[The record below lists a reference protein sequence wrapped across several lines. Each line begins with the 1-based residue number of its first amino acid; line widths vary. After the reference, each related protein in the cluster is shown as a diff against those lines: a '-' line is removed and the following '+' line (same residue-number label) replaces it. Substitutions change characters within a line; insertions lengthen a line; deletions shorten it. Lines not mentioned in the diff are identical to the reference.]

1 MVVADVKT
9 LRRLTMSQ
17 QDMLRKI
24 LEKLLAVPAGML
36 GMVYDLLKKM
46 VDEPEEWAEAIK
58 RFLRKENPWP
68 EVVKTVSKLLVFVK
82 EVELSAIGA
91 FTPADKFKVTPEKVK
106 KTADVIVGYV
116 DPDLQ
121 AIFDGRGIE
130 PARDAEML
138 RISRMAKAS
147 KFAPII
153 RELGDKAATTFGR
166 VWQMIEK
173 QGHGEEGDLLVN
185 GYANLFFIEGTD
197 WVLRCGW
204 DSDDRCW
211 DFYVCP
217 VSFSLGWHAVHQ
229 WVSLADSL

>member
-1 MVVADVKT
+1 VIVADVKT

-17 QDMLRKI
+17 DMLRQI
-24 LEKLLAVPAGML
+24 LEKLLAVPTNML
-36 GMVYDLLKKM
+36 GTVYDLLKKM

-68 EVVKTVSKLLVFVK
+68 EVVKTVSKLLALVK
-82 EVELSAIGA
+82 EVELTAIGA
-91 FTPADKFKVTPEKVK
+91 FTPADKFKVTPEKIK

-138 RISRMAKAS
+138 RISLMAKAS
-147 KFAPII
+147 KFAPIV

-185 GYANLFFIEGTD
+185 GYANFFLIEGTD
-197 WVLRCGW
+197 QVLRCYW
-204 DSDDRCW
+204 DSGLRFW
-211 DFYVCP
+211 GFSVFP
-217 VSFSLGWHAVHQ
+217 VSISDEWSAGRQ